1 MFSTQPI
8 NQQESL
14 KVIYQ
19 AYDVSSLARPKVV
32 FCQSP
37 VEAARIIAE
46 KELNVELLV
55 SLVFELYEKLS
66 DSLCKERLNN
76 VDYINSHSSLVF
88 LYTTLNYDD
97 FCLVAFDNFFNFDYI
112 ANYCSLCDLL
122 FHEIT
127 LMDLREHDF
136 LIEEFDLDCDR
147 ESWRALKYLARECPY
162 TFAFRDICL
171 VVERPTELNFDRI
184 NHLHCEGK
192 PAVRFIDGSEV
203 YAFHRH
209 EIPKKYG
216 NCSYSQWQ
224 PRWFLEDD
232 KWRPRIELF
241 RGIGYDRFRQEI
253 PESEYCFWQEYK
265 ELIAEALNIIT
276 AWFVFNCFEK
286 RSSFNFS
293 LNSETLEELTQSLPF
308 KITNEVRDFYQY
320 LGINREVA
328 PNLFIYPLEEA
339 IKNYFKPDWLERNSF
354 ALPLFYN
361 NNKEVYYV
369 VCYPEEK
376 DYSEIW
382 YMKEN
387 SQPKICG
394 INVTSLM
401 LSIAECY
408 ETGAYYIAINEETGE
423 SFLEQD
429 RSKVE
434 TIFRKFNP
442 GYLEVWQIIWDK
454 I

>member
-97 FCLVAFDNFFNFDYI
+97 FCLVAFDNLFEFDYI

-147 ESWRALKYLARECPY
+147 ESWQALKYLAQECPY

-209 EIPKKYG
+209 EISKKYG

-224 PRWFLEDD
+224 SRWFLEDD
-232 KWRPRIELF
+232 KWRPKVELF
-241 RGIGYDRFRQEI
+241 RGIGYERFRQEM
-253 PESEYCFWQEYK
+253 PESEYSFWQEYK
-265 ELIAEALNIIT
+265 DLIRESLCTIQLY
-276 AWFVFNCFEK
+276 FLFNSFK
-286 RSSFNFS
+286 KSSSSNPS
-293 LNSETLEELTQSLPF
+293 LNAEQWQELNQSLPF
-308 KITNEVRDFYQY
+308 KITNEVREVDKYI
-320 LGINREVA
+320 GGNREVA

-339 IKNYFKPDWLERNSF
+339 IKNYLQPDWLEKNSF
-354 ALPLFYN
+354 AFPLFYGN
-361 NNKEVYYV
+361 DREVYYI

-376 DYSEIW
+376 DYSEVW
-382 YMKEN
+382 YVKEN

-408 ETGAYYIAINEETGE
+408 ETGAYYLARNEEKGG

-442 GYLEVWQIIWDK
+442 DYIEVWQEIWNE